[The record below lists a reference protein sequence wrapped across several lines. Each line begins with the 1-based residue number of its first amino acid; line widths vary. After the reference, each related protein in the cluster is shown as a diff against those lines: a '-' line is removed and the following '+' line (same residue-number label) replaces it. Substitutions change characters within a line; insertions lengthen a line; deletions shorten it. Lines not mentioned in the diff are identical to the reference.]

1 MIRTNYRI
9 RPAESMLLCMSLISL
24 LIAPATPNEVAA
36 LAEALKKGPLDKEE
50 ETYLT
55 HAALVAQGHA
65 KVEPECL
72 TG

>member
-1 MIRTNYRI
+1 MHVLQLFR
-9 RPAESMLLCMSLISL
+9 
-24 LIAPATPNEVAA
+24 
-36 LAEALKKGPLDKEE
+36 KKGPLDEEE

-72 TG
+72 TGSDFR

>member
-1 MIRTNYRI
+1 M
-9 RPAESMLLCMSLISL
+9 PLISL

-36 LAEALKKGPLDKEE
+36 LAEALKKGPLDEEE